1 MRLSEAAGLIK
12 DDVSLEHEHSH
23 IIFKVHPWRRL
34 KTKGSDRIVPLAGEA
49 LKYSRVSVVRVF
61 GPEFDLIY
69 WSLCLIWFVILSGV
83 FAMMQAPGF
92 NCLSFNPF
100 SLI

>member
-49 LKYSRVSVVRVF
+49 LKYSRGQGV
-61 GPEFDLIY
+61 PKDYKTFD
-69 WSLCLIWFVILSGV
+69 
-83 FAMMQAPGF
+83 
-92 NCLSFNPF
+92 
-100 SLI
+100 